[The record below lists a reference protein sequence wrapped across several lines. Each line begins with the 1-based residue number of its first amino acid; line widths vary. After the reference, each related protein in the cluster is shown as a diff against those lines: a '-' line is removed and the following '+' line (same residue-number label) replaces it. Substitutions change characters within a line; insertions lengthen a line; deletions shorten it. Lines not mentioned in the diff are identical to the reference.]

1 MNTFGVT
8 LEQATKKAKEMLK
21 QLDKNNSGSLNFS
34 EYVIGT
40 MHLSKVFTEELI
52 ERMFQEIDLNKDG
65 KLSAS
70 EINSLI
76 SGIDCVHIFGQKKQ
90 IDLEYFKQLMTGLL
104 SDSTKEK

>member
-1 MNTFGVT
+1 MF
-8 LEQATKKAKEMLK
+8 K

-40 MHLSKVFTEELI
+40 MQLSRVFTEELI

-76 SGIDCVHIFGQKKQ
+76 SGIDCVHIFG
-90 IDLEYFKQLMTGLL
+90 
-104 SDSTKEK
+104 

>member
-8 LEQATKKAKEMLK
+8 LESATKKAKEMFK

-40 MHLSKVFTEELI
+40 MQLSRVFTEELI

-76 SGIDCVHIFGQKKQ
+76 SGIDCVHIFG
-90 IDLEYFKQLMTGLL
+90 
-104 SDSTKEK
+104 